1 MSIRNVFREITS
13 YSVLLKA
20 ESEVSANK
28 KENRERLVFYDD
40 LEMNIRDLS
49 EMLRSGRI
57 PKVYYRSF
65 FVYDPKVRKVIF
77 IDYRSKIVQRAIYD
91 VLNPKICKMFIKDT
105 YACIEGRGQ
114 LAAMQKLY
122 SWFQDVRTSGETWY
136 YYKFDVARFF
146 YRIDHEILMQ
156 ILEKKIS
163 DKAAVAMIRYYVDN
177 NMVPFGMPIDADPLT
192 VSEDEMLFDIGI
204 PIGGGLSH
212 MLANMYLNE
221 LDQFVKRVL
230 GVKRYIRY
238 MDDIIL
244 MDNDKELLK
253 EYGRRMDEFIR
264 SNLHLEFN
272 RKTALRP
279 CWSGCEF
286 VGYVI
291 FPDHVILRK
300 QTTLHISRTFR
311 RMMEGYRT
319 GELQFS
325 EIRTS
330 VCCYIAMMDKCNC
343 TDYRNN
349 LFENFVLTHAD
360 PDDEE
365 EPYDSGYCQEAMV
378 VGL

>member
-122 SWFQDVRTSGETWY
+122 SWFQEVRTSGETWY

-156 ILEKKIS
+156 ILE
-163 DKAAVAMIRYYVDN
+163 
-177 NMVPFGMPIDADPLT
+177 
-192 VSEDEMLFDIGI
+192 
-204 PIGGGLSH
+204 
-212 MLANMYLNE
+212 
-221 LDQFVKRVL
+221 
-230 GVKRYIRY
+230 
-238 MDDIIL
+238 
-244 MDNDKELLK
+244 
-253 EYGRRMDEFIR
+253 
-264 SNLHLEFN
+264 
-272 RKTALRP
+272 
-279 CWSGCEF
+279 
-286 VGYVI
+286 
-291 FPDHVILRK
+291 
-300 QTTLHISRTFR
+300 
-311 RMMEGYRT
+311 
-319 GELQFS
+319 
-325 EIRTS
+325 
-330 VCCYIAMMDKCNC
+330 
-343 TDYRNN
+343 
-349 LFENFVLTHAD
+349 
-360 PDDEE
+360 
-365 EPYDSGYCQEAMV
+365 
-378 VGL
+378 

>member
-1 MSIRNVFREITS
+1 MPIRNAFREITS

-28 KENRERLVFYDD
+28 KYSRERLVFYDD
-40 LEMNIRDLS
+40 VEMNIRDLS

-77 IDYRSKIVQRAIYD
+77 IDYRSKIIQRAIYD
-91 VLNPKICKMFIKDT
+91 VLNPKICKTFIEDT

-122 SWFQDVRTSGETWY
+122 SWFQETRTSGTTWY

-146 YRIDHEILMQ
+146 YRIDHEILMK
-156 ILEKKIS
+156 ICEKKIS
-163 DKAAVAMIRYYVDN
+163 DKAAVAMIRYYIEN
-177 NMVPFGMPIDADPLT
+177 NIVPFGMPIDADPLT
-192 VSEDEMLFDIGI
+192 VSVEEMLYDIGI

-230 GVKRYIRY
+230 GVKRYICY

-325 EIRTS
+325 EIRTP